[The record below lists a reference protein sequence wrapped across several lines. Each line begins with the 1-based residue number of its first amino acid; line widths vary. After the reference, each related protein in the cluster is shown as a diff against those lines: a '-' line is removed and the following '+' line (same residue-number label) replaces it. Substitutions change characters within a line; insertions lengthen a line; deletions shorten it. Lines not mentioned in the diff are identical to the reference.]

1 MYGHISHWS
10 HRDTQDSASLAPSL
24 DTLLSPMHK
33 TSPSNCYLELV
44 VTASVP
50 EVLAAVVNGILE
62 LEVDINDDPLWL
74 EAMASPE
81 REY

>member
-1 MYGHISHWS
+1 
-10 HRDTQDSASLAPSL
+10 
-24 DTLLSPMHK
+24 MHK